1 MADALVE
8 LVAAGA
14 EAPERDDDSRYLVTI
29 IAEEQVLAGVA
40 ASHRAGREGEDGASG
55 RLGADRACG
64 GAVCQVEDGPGLAA
78 CTARRIACDGDSLR
92 IVQNAEGHVVNV
104 GRRRRLANRALRRAL
119 RLRDRHCRFP
129 GCRRTALQAHHLWH
143 WVDGGPTSLDNLIS
157 LCHRHHRRVHEGGWR
172 IMTDPAGRLCFVHP
186 EGWLLAT
193 APSLGPAVD
202 RPEPEVVPCSSG
214 WDGTPLHLGDVIDG
228 LLQEAAARDSA
239 ESPPEPDAWS
249 DRDSARGAGE
259 DLASVPV

>member
-193 APSLGPAVD
+193 APSLGPAGD
-202 RPEPEVVPCSSG
+202 RPEPEVAPYSSG